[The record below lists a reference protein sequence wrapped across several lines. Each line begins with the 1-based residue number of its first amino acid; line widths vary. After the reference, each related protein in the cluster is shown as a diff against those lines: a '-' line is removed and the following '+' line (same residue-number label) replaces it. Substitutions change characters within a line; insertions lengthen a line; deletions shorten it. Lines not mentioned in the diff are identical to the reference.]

1 MNPIIELTDVTKTYH
16 SKGKSVLAVKDV
28 TLPVQQGSFT
38 TFIGPSGCGKST
50 LLKIIAGIALP
61 YEGELR
67 YKGREITSINTDI
80 GFVTQDSN
88 LFPWLTLIENVELAL
103 KIRGQPKAQ
112 RAEAAQKYIATMQL
126 AGFEDHYPFELSG
139 GMQKRGSIIR
149 TLIYNP
155 DTILMDEPFG
165 PLDAQTR
172 LVLQDELLRI
182 WDQNKK
188 TILFVTHDLTEAIA
202 LSDKVV
208 LFTGRPGTV
217 KRIFDVPLARPRN
230 VFEIHNEKGFTDL
243 YHEFGNILRAKL
255 RYRAGWRVSLPSGVR
270 IYKASILGRAES

>member
-1 MNPIIELTDVTKTYH
+1 MNPIIEFMGVSKTYH
-16 SKGKSVLAVKDV
+16 SKGKSVLALRDV

-61 YEGELR
+61 YEGQLS
-67 YKGREITSINTDI
+67 YKGREITSVNTDI

-103 KIRGQPKAQ
+103 KIRGFSKVQ
-112 RAEAAQKYIATMQL
+112 RAEIAQKYIDMMQL
-126 AGFEDHYPFELSG
+126 TGFQDHYPFELSG

-149 TLIYNP
+149 TLIYDP
-155 DTILMDEPFG
+155 ETILMDEPFG

-182 WDQNKK
+182 WDQNNK
-188 TILFVTHDLTEAIA
+188 TILFVTHDLIEAIA
-202 LSDKVV
+202 LSDRVVV
-208 LFTGRPGTV
+208 LTGRPGKV

-230 VFEIHNEKGFTDL
+230 VFEIHNEKGFTEL
-243 YHEFGNILRAKL
+243 YHEIWNYFKSEIK
-255 RYRAGWRVSLPSGVR
+255 
-270 IYKASILGRAES
+270 I

>member
-1 MNPIIELTDVTKTYH
+1 M
-16 SKGKSVLAVKDV
+16 
-28 TLPVQQGSFT
+28 
-38 TFIGPSGCGKST
+38 
-50 LLKIIAGIALP
+50 
-61 YEGELR
+61 
-67 YKGREITSINTDI
+67 
-80 GFVTQDSN
+80 
-88 LFPWLTLIENVELAL
+88 IENVELAL
-103 KIRGQPKAQ
+103 KIRGLSKAQ
-112 RAEAAQKYIATMQL
+112 RFESAQKYIATMQL

-243 YHEFGNILRAKL
+243 YHEIWQYFKSEIK
-255 RYRAGWRVSLPSGVR
+255 
-270 IYKASILGRAES
+270 I

>member
-1 MNPIIELTDVTKTYH
+1 MSPIIELTGVTKTYH
-16 SKGKSVLAVKDV
+16 SKGRSVLAVKDV
-28 TLPVQQGSFT
+28 TLPVEQGSFT

-61 YEGELR
+61 YEGQLR

-88 LFPWLTLIENVELAL
+88 LFPWLTLTENVELAL
-103 KIRGQPKAQ
+103 KIRGLGKTQ
-112 RAEAAQKYIATMQL
+112 RAAIAQKHIAMMQL
-126 AGFEDHYPFELSG
+126 TGFEDHYPFELSG

-149 TLIYNP
+149 TLIYDP
-155 DTILMDEPFG
+155 ETILMDEPFG

-188 TILFVTHDLTEAIA
+188 TILFVTHDLIEAIA

-208 LFTGRPGTV
+208 VFTGRPGTV

-230 VFEIHNEKGFTDL
+230 VFEIHNERGFTDL
-243 YHEFGNILRAKL
+243 YHEIWHFFKSEI
-255 RYRAGWRVSLPSGVR
+255 R
-270 IYKASILGRAES
+270 I

>member
-1 MNPIIELTDVTKTYH
+1 MSPIIELTGVTKTYH
-16 SKGKSVLAVKDV
+16 SKGRSVLAVKDV
-28 TLPVQQGSFT
+28 TLPVEQGSFT

-61 YEGELR
+61 YEGQLR
-67 YKGREITSINTDI
+67 YKGREITSINTNI

-88 LFPWLTLIENVELAL
+88 LFPWLTLTENVELAL
-103 KIRGQPKAQ
+103 KIRGLGKTQ
-112 RAEAAQKYIATMQL
+112 RAAIAQKHIAMMQL
-126 AGFEDHYPFELSG
+126 TGFEDHYPFELSG

-149 TLIYNP
+149 TLIYDP
-155 DTILMDEPFG
+155 ETILMDEPFG

-188 TILFVTHDLTEAIA
+188 TILFVTHDLIEAIA

-208 LFTGRPGTV
+208 VFTGRPGTV

-230 VFEIHNEKGFTDL
+230 VFEIHNERGFTDL
-243 YHEFGNILRAKL
+243 YHEIWHFFKSEI
-255 RYRAGWRVSLPSGVR
+255 R
-270 IYKASILGRAES
+270 I